1 MLGVGREKK
10 KKKIMKATEGAIR
23 FGLKEKIR

>member
-1 MLGVGREKK
+1 MGVGREKK
-10 KKKIMKATEGAIR
+10 KKKIMKATERAIR

>member
-10 KKKIMKATEGAIR
+10 KKIMKATERAIR
-23 FGLKEKIR
+23 FGLEEKIR